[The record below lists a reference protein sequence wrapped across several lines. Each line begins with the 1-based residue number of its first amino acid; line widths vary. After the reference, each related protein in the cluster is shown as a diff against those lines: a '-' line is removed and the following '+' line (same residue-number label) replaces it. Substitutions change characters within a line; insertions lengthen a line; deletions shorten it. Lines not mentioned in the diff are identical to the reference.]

1 MAFPGWR
8 VLPPLFLFLAI
19 AAALVGCS
27 APSPLPAD
35 PSPPSFALELIPTAG
50 DPYNHTSSI
59 AALPDGTLLTAW
71 TTGQRELAED
81 THIVLARKP
90 NGGAWESPVTVADT
104 PDKPDANCV
113 LFLDDR
119 GRLQLLHSSMFAN
132 TFCTS
137 TVMRQTSDDAGATW
151 SAETPAIPAVCV
163 LLRNKP
169 IVLDHGRWL
178 LPAYIEATY
187 QSQFFFSLDRGAT
200 WLPNSAPI
208 LTLPYGNLQPAV
220 IQRSNGSLFALA
232 RSAAGAGYSWEGK
245 SHDGAAWLMQPRN
258 DVPNPGSGLD
268 MIKLSTGHLV
278 VAFNDSATERT
289 PLVVSV
295 SADEGQTWSSP
306 RTIEDGPPQ
315 LSYPSLAEGP
325 DGLIHCTYSYRLE
338 AIKHAAFN
346 RAWAEVAP

>member
-1 MAFPGWR
+1 MTGRLLTIFLCGTVLLAMSCINPAI
-8 VLPPLFLFLAI
+8 LPP
-19 AAALVGCS
+19 
-27 APSPLPAD
+27 D
-35 PSPPSFALELIPTAG
+35 PSLPLFSAELIPTAG
-50 DPYNHTSSI
+50 DAYNHTSSI
-59 AALPDGTLLTAW
+59 TALADGSLLTAW
-71 TTGQRELAED
+71 TAGQRELAED
-81 THIVLARKP
+81 TRIVLARKP
-90 NGGAWESPVTVADT
+90 NGGSWENPVTVADT
-104 PDKPDANCV
+104 PNKPDANCV
-113 LFLDDR
+113 LYLDDR

-137 TVMRQTSDDAGATW
+137 TVMRQTSDDAGASW

-169 IVLDHGRWL
+169 IVLNDGRWL

-220 IQRSNGSLFALA
+220 IQRTDGSLFALA
-232 RSAAGAGYSWEGK
+232 RSAAGAGFTWQGS
-245 SHDGAAWLMQPRN
+245 SHDGVAWLMQSR
-258 DVPNPGSGLD
+258 DDIPNPGSGLD
-268 MIKLSTGHLV
+268 MLKLSSGHLV

-295 SADEGQTWSSP
+295 SADEGQTWSAP
-306 RTIEDGPPQ
+306 RIIEDGPPQ
-315 LSYPSLAEGP
+315 LSYPSLVEGP

-338 AIKHAAFN
+338 AIKHAVFN
-346 RAWAEVAP
+346 RAWAESAP